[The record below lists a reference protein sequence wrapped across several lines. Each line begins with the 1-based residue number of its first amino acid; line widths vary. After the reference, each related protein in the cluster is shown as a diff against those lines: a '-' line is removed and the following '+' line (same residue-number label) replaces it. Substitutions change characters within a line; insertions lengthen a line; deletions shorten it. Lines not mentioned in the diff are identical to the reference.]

1 MSTSYNDDT
10 IDLNN
15 CRVFNLGCEQIKNLG
30 SGQEITLCREEED
43 NDFKK
48 ELIEVLKEIS
58 ERLYAIEVVIANK

>member
-15 CRVFNLGCEQIKNLG
+15 CRVFNLGCEQINNLG
-30 SGQEITLCREEED
+30 SGQEITLCREEEE